1 MKMSRVS
8 VAILFASILLM
19 MAVSPS
25 AFAVKGPREED
36 MSITYYAT
44 QEAAYLALSTGEIDF
59 IMYDLTSDQADNA
72 FTNPNLVTGNVPDS
86 GFYEFDVNNNY
97 SIDEYYGIRSPTNYT
112 EMRQALAF
120 LSDKDYYVGTLLGG
134 KATRIDQMVSAPYYG
149 WANETMSYPYY
160 PYEYSPAGA
169 KAVLDTKF
177 PEGTTTNPDYDSG
190 DPLSSPYLRTYPAD
204 HPTKAGLDLDPLK
217 CCIRTEHLAR
227 RESGRGVVVWLKKLG
242 VPVLSVEGPST
253 VLYPIVM
260 DEFDYHFYTGGWS
273 TGRFPPITFYGLY
286 HSINSFPGGSN
297 YVTGSSFPFVGDNA
311 TDPRL
316 YRTHPKLDAL
326 LYDCNYATSYSMAV
340 SACKLA
346 GGYMTEIAMNV
357 PLWSVSSYWAWSTNL
372 LGMVNQ
378 QGDDFECGYSFQN
391 AYKIDGSPIR
401 CGTINYPN
409 ELNILYSSW
418 VYDYNNLDR
427 MNLYGG
433 VDVPAYNV
441 AADQA
446 GFVTDWTTTTWNDTS
461 TIPSGELKTL
471 VQMDLRDD
479 AYFCK
484 PVTGLQGDNINAS
497 QLFFNAWLSFQVGD
511 AWDST
516 SFIDLHHIDI
526 TGTYSY
532 EIYFN
537 TLSYWNTYYGQGAI
551 RPIDTWLGVGPNFIN
566 QTVETFTGFTG
577 PDTVGLAEGAVWI
590 DYVSMDATPLT
601 MFTDYNIVSGDLE
614 VLTAQGPGTLEVSYW
629 YIATPTALT
638 GTTPGSQP
646 WETILEGA
654 GQYYAVTFSGLD
666 TGLTLKR
673 NPYYYAVTPPL
684 GEIDFVKK
692 SSGNYKID
700 IFDLVLAGGAF
711 GSQGTGV
718 PDSNWFAGADL
729 APNGGVI
736 DIYDEV
742 TITGTNWDVEFD
754 PIEP

>member
-1 MKMSRVS
+1 
-8 VAILFASILLM
+8 
-19 MAVSPS
+19 
-25 AFAVKGPREED
+25 
-36 MSITYYAT
+36 
-44 QEAAYLALSTGEIDF
+44 
-59 IMYDLTSDQADNA
+59 
-72 FTNPNLVTGNVPDS
+72 
-86 GFYEFDVNNNY
+86 
-97 SIDEYYGIRSPTNYT
+97 
-112 EMRQALAF
+112 
-120 LSDKDYYVGTLLGG
+120 
-134 KATRIDQMVSAPYYG
+134 
-149 WANETMSYPYY
+149 
-160 PYEYSPAGA
+160 
-169 KAVLDTKF
+169 
-177 PEGTTTNPDYDSG
+177 
-190 DPLSSPYLRTYPAD
+190 
-204 HPTKAGLDLDPLK
+204 
-217 CCIRTEHLAR
+217 
-227 RESGRGVVVWLKKLG
+227 
-242 VPVLSVEGPST
+242 
-253 VLYPIVM
+253 
-260 DEFDYHFYTGGWS
+260 
-273 TGRFPPITFYGLY
+273 
-286 HSINSFPGGSN
+286 
-297 YVTGSSFPFVGDNA
+297 
-311 TDPRL
+311 
-316 YRTHPKLDAL
+316 
-326 LYDCNYATSYSMAV
+326 
-340 SACKLA
+340 
-346 GGYMTEIAMNV
+346 
-357 PLWSVSSYWAWSTNL
+357 
-372 LGMVNQ
+372 
-378 QGDDFECGYSFQN
+378 
-391 AYKIDGSPIR
+391 
-401 CGTINYPN
+401 
-409 ELNILYSSW
+409 
-418 VYDYNNLDR
+418 
-427 MNLYGG
+427 
-433 VDVPAYNV
+433 
-441 AADQA
+441 
-446 GFVTDWTTTTWNDTS
+446 
-461 TIPSGELKTL
+461 

-551 RPIDTWLGVGPNFIN
+551 RPMDTWLGIGPNFIN
-566 QTVETFTGFTG
+566 HTVETFTGFTG